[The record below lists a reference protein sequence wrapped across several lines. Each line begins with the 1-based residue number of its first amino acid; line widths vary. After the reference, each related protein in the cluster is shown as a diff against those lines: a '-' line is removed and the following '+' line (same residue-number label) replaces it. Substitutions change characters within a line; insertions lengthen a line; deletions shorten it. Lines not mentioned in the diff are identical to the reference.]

1 MPPPGKKA
9 PDKKPAT
16 ILVVDNTADILALTS
31 SVLDDAGYAVLR
43 CNGSQQALTFLADG
57 RDIDLLVTQIAMPGI
72 DGFELARQARAV
84 RPLLPIVYLTG
95 HAHLPDGNG
104 AGLGP
109 ILRKP
114 YWPDGLVGEVEELLA
129 PGEDA
134 RMVKHVAL
142 DMIGRYPDA
151 LRRAKDAE
159 QADWAHGDELSAE
172 AWHDIAAA
180 IEVLAN
186 GRQAGPGRSLDR
198 PQ

>member
-1 MPPPGKKA
+1 MARRCARSCASRTGRTVW
-9 PDKKPAT
+9 PA
-16 ILVVDNTADILALTS
+16 
-31 SVLDDAGYAVLR
+31 
-43 CNGSQQALTFLADG
+43 
-57 RDIDLLVTQIAMPGI
+57 
-72 DGFELARQARAV
+72 
-84 RPLLPIVYLTG
+84 
-95 HAHLPDGNG
+95 
-104 AGLGP
+104 
-109 ILRKP
+109 
-114 YWPDGLVGEVEELLA
+114 EVEELPT

-186 GRQAGPGRSLDR
+186 GQQAGPGRSLDR